1 MNSTYIQAIGVQFR
15 AYCNQLRYRTAWII
29 GAPLTG
35 KSTLARQLCTHFGWC
50 YLNYTL
56 DEGCFDQLQG
66 RLETYQPEDLCYEL
80 RRWSAT
86 TTQPILVVD
95 ELDAVL
101 SCWQPQQRR
110 SFAHRASRLPEL
122 PCGLILVSNLFEAT
136 TLETLLPP
144 SDRPAYV
151 DLSGVLQ

>member
-1 MNSTYIQAIGVQFR
+1 MNTRYEQIGALFR

-35 KSTLARQLCTHFGWC
+35 KTTLARQLCTHFGWR

-56 DEGCFDQLQG
+56 DEGYFDQLQG
-66 RLETYQPEDLCYEL
+66 RLETYQPEDLCHEL
-80 RRWSAT
+80 RRWSAA
-86 TTQPILVVD
+86 TTQTILIVD
-95 ELDAVL
+95 ELDALL

-110 SFAHRASRLPEL
+110 SFVHRASRLPEL

-136 TLETLLPP
+136 TLESLLPP

-151 DLSGVLQ
+151 DLSGVSQ